1 MENSSIL
8 FKIIYCILLSIYSLI
23 RIIYAKGSTKI
34 RNKKSKNDTYERIK
48 VFIAFVGMVLIPL
61 ISVFTSFLNIFRIEL
76 PLIIIYF
83 SIIGKILNV
92 YFFYIIHKQL
102 GVNWSPVLE
111 IKKNQKLIKDGVY
124 KYIRHPMY
132 TQHWL
137 WIILQGILLDN
148 YFVEIF
154 GIITFGILYFTR
166 INKEEE
172 LMIEE
177 FGEEYKKYM
186 ENTGRLLPKL
196 NGLFKKKI
204 RKRMDNNF
212 C

>member
-8 FKIIYCILLSIYSLI
+8 FKIIYCILLFIYSLI
-23 RIIYAKGSTKI
+23 RIIYARGSTKRI
-34 RNKKSKNDTYERIK
+34 NKKSKNDTFEIIK
-48 VFIAFVGMVLIPL
+48 VFIAFLGMVLIPL
-61 ISVFTSFLNIFRIEL
+61 ISVFTSFLDNFRFKF
-76 PLIIIYF
+76 PLILIYF
-83 SIIGKILNV
+83 SIIGKIFNI

-102 GVNWSPVLE
+102 GDNWSPVLE

-154 GIITFGILYFTR
+154 GILTFGFLYFTR

-172 LMIEE
+172 LLIEE

-186 ENTGRLLPKL
+186 ENTGRLFPKL
-196 NGLFKKKI
+196 NRLFKK
-204 RKRMDNNF
+204 RNSENNQ
-212 C
+212 

>member
-23 RIIYAKGSTKI
+23 RIIYAKGSTKRI
-34 RNKKSKNDTYERIK
+34 NKKSKNDTFEIIK
-48 VFIAFVGMVLIPL
+48 AFIAFLGMVLIPL
-61 ISVFTSFLNIFRIEL
+61 LSVFTSFLDIFRFKF

-83 SIIGKILNV
+83 SIIGKIFNI

-102 GVNWSPVLE
+102 GDNWSPILE

-137 WIILQGILLDN
+137 WIIL
-148 YFVEIF
+148 
-154 GIITFGILYFTR
+154 
-166 INKEEE
+166 
-172 LMIEE
+172 
-177 FGEEYKKYM
+177 
-186 ENTGRLLPKL
+186 
-196 NGLFKKKI
+196 
-204 RKRMDNNF
+204 
-212 C
+212 

>member
-1 MENSSIL
+1 MLL
-8 FKIIYCILLSIYSLI
+8 FKITYYVLLSIYSLI
-23 RIIYAKGSTKI
+23 RIKFAKGVKKI
-34 RNKKSKNDTYERIK
+34 KLKKTKNDIYEKIK
-48 VFIAFVGMVLIPL
+48 VFIAFTGMVLIPL
-61 ISVFTSFLNIFRIEL
+61 FSIFTPFLNNFRINI

-83 SIIGKILNV
+83 SIIGKILNI
-92 YFFYIIHKQL
+92 YFFYLIHKQL

-154 GIITFGILYFTR
+154 GIITFGFLYFTR

>member
-8 FKIIYCILLSIYSLI
+8 FKIIYCILLSLYSLI
-23 RIIYAKGSTKI
+23 RIIYAKGSTKRI
-34 RNKKSKNDTYERIK
+34 NKKSKNDTFEIIK
-48 VFIAFVGMVLIPL
+48 AFIAFLGMVLIPL
-61 ISVFTSFLNIFRIEL
+61 LSVFTSFLDIFRFKF

-83 SIIGKILNV
+83 SIIGKIFNI

-102 GVNWSPVLE
+102 GDNWSPILE

-154 GIITFGILYFTR
+154 GIITFGFLYFTR

-196 NGLFKKKI
+196 NRLFKK
-204 RKRMDNNF
+204 RN
-212 C
+212 

>member
-1 MENSSIL
+1 MENPSIL

-61 ISVFTSFLNIFRIEL
+61 ISVFTSFLDIFRIEL

-154 GIITFGILYFTR
+154 GIITFVFLYFTR

-196 NGLFKKKI
+196 NRLFKK
-204 RKRMDNNF
+204 RN
-212 C
+212 

>member
-23 RIIYAKGSTKI
+23 RIIYAKGSTKRI
-34 RNKKSKNDTYERIK
+34 NKKSKNDTFEIIK
-48 VFIAFVGMVLIPL
+48 AFIAFLGMVLIPL
-61 ISVFTSFLNIFRIEL
+61 LSVFTSFLDIFRFKF

-83 SIIGKILNV
+83 SIIGKIFNI

-102 GVNWSPVLE
+102 GDNWSPILE

-154 GIITFGILYFTR
+154 GIITFGFLYFTR

-196 NGLFKKKI
+196 NRLFKK
-204 RKRMDNNF
+204 RN
-212 C
+212 